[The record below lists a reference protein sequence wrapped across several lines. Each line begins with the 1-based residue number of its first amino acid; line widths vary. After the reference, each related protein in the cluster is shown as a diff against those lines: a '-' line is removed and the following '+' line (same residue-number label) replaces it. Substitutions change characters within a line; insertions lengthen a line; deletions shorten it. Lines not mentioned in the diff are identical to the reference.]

1 MPDDK
6 PPHVDAT
13 LDLRG
18 LSCPGP
24 LLGAK
29 KLLDELGPGQVLM
42 LLSDCPG
49 TQDDL
54 FSWVKYTDN
63 EIART
68 ERRADGGHAY
78 YLRKG
83 RSQHLT
89 VNAVLDMR
97 GSVCPG
103 PIVEAKKLLNGMRS
117 GEILRL
123 VSNCPG
129 IREDIADWVRATGL
143 NLLASAEIGPGEYEF
158 AIGKP

>member
-6 PPHVDAT
+6 ALHVDAT

-29 KLLDELGPGQVLM
+29 KLLDELAAGQVLL

-49 TQDDL
+49 TQADL
-54 FSWVKYTDN
+54 FSWVKFTNN

-83 RSQHLT
+83 RTEHVTAS
-89 VNAVLDMR
+89 AVLDLR
-97 GSVCPG
+97 GAVCPG
-103 PIVEAKKLLNGMRS
+103 PIVEAKKLLNGMRP
-117 GEILRL
+117 GETLRL

-129 IREDIADWVRATGL
+129 IRQDVADWVRATGL
-143 NLLASAEIGPGEYEF
+143 KLVATAEIGPGEYEF
-158 AIGKP
+158 YLGKP

>member
-1 MPDDK
+1 MPDDQ
-6 PPHVDAT
+6 PLHVDVT

-24 LLGAK
+24 LIGAK
-29 KLLDELGPGQVLM
+29 KLIDELSPGQVLL

-68 ERRADGGHAY
+68 ERRTDGGHAY

-83 RSQHLT
+83 RTQHM
-89 VNAVLDMR
+89 VANAVLDIR
-97 GSVCPG
+97 GAVCPG

-117 GEILRL
+117 GETLRL

-129 IREDIADWVRATGL
+129 IREDVADWVRATGL
-143 NLLASAEIGPGEYEF
+143 ILRASAEIGPGEFEF
-158 AIGKP
+158 YLGKK

>member
-6 PPHVDAT
+6 SLPVDAT

-24 LLGAK
+24 LIGAK
-29 KLLDELGPGQVLM
+29 KLIDELSPGQVLL

-68 ERRADGGHAY
+68 ERRADGGHGY

-83 RSQHLT
+83 RTQHLT
-89 VNAVLDMR
+89 ANAVLDIR
-97 GSVCPG
+97 GAVCPG

-117 GEILRL
+117 GDTLRL

-129 IREDIADWVRATGL
+129 IREDVADWVKATSL
-143 NLLASAEIGPGEYEF
+143 SLLASAEIGPGEFEF
-158 AIGKP
+158 YIGKK

>member
-6 PPHVDAT
+6 PPHVDVT

-18 LSCPGP
+18 LSCPAP

-29 KLLDELGPGQVLM
+29 KLMDDLAAGQVLM

-49 TQDDL
+49 TQADL

-68 ERRADGGHAY
+68 ERRAEGGHAY

-83 RSQHLT
+83 RSQHLAAS
-89 VNAVLDMR
+89 AVLDMR

-103 PIVEAKKLLNGMRS
+103 PIVEAKKLLNGMRP
-117 GEILRL
+117 GETLRL
-123 VSNCPG
+123 ISNCPG

-143 NLLASAEIGPGEYEF
+143 ELLASAEIGPGEFEF